1 LRFWGG
7 NGLDNGFK
15 SGKGDIFEDFL
26 VLYHM
31 RRKSRISVSLSDD
44 VIEEARGGGIW
55 SSVPLTVRV

>member
-1 LRFWGG
+1 
-7 NGLDNGFK
+7 LDNGFK